1 MRPFRLL
8 PILAGMA
15 LSVIPVFAQTPARD
29 AIAEDVL
36 RAGGVYYM
44 YPFKAHKVTQPP
56 KGYKTVYLSHYGRHG
71 ARYLLNETQYERSL
85 GVLRDAHEKGALTDT
100 GEKIWE
106 TASAY
111 FEETCQ
117 YRAGDL
123 TPLGFEQHYRI
134 AQDIY
139 KDNRAF
145 FKQHP
150 AVTAG
155 ATQVPRCIVSM
166 AAFCQGLAAMDPTL
180 DIYENASRFD
190 LDELN
195 PHAKENPRRENVQM
209 EEGRYKRTD
218 PWGTKLGGFIDARV
232 DYKAIASRIFKDP
245 NFPKPYRGT
254 RAFVTDFYDLVFNM
268 QCTGTQRSLLW
279 FFTPEECY
287 ALWEVNNYIHYME
300 AAPPATMRDLPA
312 LQHLVADADAAL
324 AAGKPAARLRFGHDT
339 CLLFL
344 LSAFGADGFGIVPD
358 SADEISATWFNWR
371 APMAATFYLA
381 FCRNKKGDVLVK
393 LVWNGEEATLPVAP
407 VSGPWYRWSDVKA
420 MLTSSYSAR

>member
-1 MRPFRLL
+1 MRFPRLL
-8 PILAGMA
+8 PVLAGMA
-15 LSVIPVFAQTPARD
+15 LSVIPVLAQTPARE

-44 YPFKAHKVTQPP
+44 YPFKAHKVTPAP

-85 GVLRDAHEKGALTDT
+85 DVLRDAHEKGALTET

-111 FEETCQ
+111 FEETCL

-139 KDNRAF
+139 RDNKAF
-145 FKQHP
+145 FKKHP
-150 AVTAG
+150 VVTAG

-166 AAFCQGLAAMDPTL
+166 AAFCQGLAAMDPAL
-180 DIYENASRFD
+180 SIYETASRYD

-195 PHAKENPRRENVQM
+195 PHAKENPRRTTVQM

-232 DYKAIASRIFKDP
+232 DYKAIAGRIFKDP
-245 NFPKPYRGT
+245 DFPKPYRGT

-268 QCTGTQRSLLW
+268 QCTGTERSLLW

-287 ALWEVNNYIHYME
+287 KLWEVNNYIHYME
-300 AAPPATMRDLPA
+300 AAPTATMRDLPA
-312 LQHLVADADAAL
+312 LENLIADADKAL
-324 AAGKPAARLRFGHDT
+324 AAGKPSVRLRFGHDT
-339 CLLFL
+339 VFLFL
-344 LSAFGADGFGIVPD
+344 VSSLGADGFGIVPS
-358 SADEISATWFNWR
+358 SADGISDTWFNWR

-381 FCRNKKGDVLVK
+381 FCKNKQGDVLVK
-393 LVWNGEEATLPVAP
+393 LVWNGDEATLPLEP
-407 VSGPWYRWSDVKA
+407 VSGPWYRWEAVKA
-420 MLTSSYSAR
+420 MLAGRR

>member
-1 MRPFRLL
+1 MRFRNFLL
-8 PILAGMA
+8 TLAA
-15 LSVIPVFAQTPARD
+15 AAVSAVSVFAQSAREAISED
-29 AIAEDVL
+29 AL

-44 YPFKAHKVTQPP
+44 YPFADHKVTAPP
-56 KGYKTVYLSHYGRHG
+56 KGYTPVYLSHYGRHG

-85 GVLRDAHEKGALTDT
+85 GVLRDAHEAGALTET

-111 FEETCQ
+111 YEETCK

-123 TPLGFEQHYRI
+123 TPLGWKQHYRI
-134 AQDIY
+134 AQGIY
-139 KDNRAF
+139 KDNKAL
-145 FKQHP
+145 FKKRP

-166 AAFCQGLAAMDPTL
+166 TAFCQGLLKMDPRL
-180 DIYENASRFD
+180 EIFESASRFD

-195 PHAKENPRRENVQM
+195 PHAKENPRRESPQM

-232 DYKAIASRIFKDP
+232 DYKAISGRIFKDP
-245 NFPKPYRGT
+245 DFPKPYRGA

-268 QCTGTQRSLLW
+268 QCTGTERSLLW

-312 LQHLVADADAAL
+312 FENLIADADRVI
-324 AAGKPAARLRFGHDT
+324 AAGKPAVRLRFGHDT
-339 CLLFL
+339 CFLFL
-344 LSAFGADGFGIVPD
+344 LSMFGADGFGIVPD
-358 SADEISATWFNWR
+358 SADGISSTWFNYR
-371 APMAATFYLA
+371 APMAATMYLV
-381 FCRNKKGDVLVK
+381 FCKNRDGDVIFK
-393 LVWNGEEATLPVAP
+393 LVVNDVEATLPLEP
-407 VSGPWYRWSDVKA
+407 VSGPWYRWEDFKA
-420 MLTSSYSAR
+420 AHI